1 MEQVQLLAVDWG
13 MKIFAFLLVLL
24 IGMWVAKIVK
34 RGLVTVMEKKGVDP
48 VLVGFLSSLIYVG
61 LQAFVIIAALEKLNV
76 KTASFI
82 AIVGAAGLALQ
93 GSLANFA
100 SGVLMII
107 FKPFTLGD
115 FIEAGG
121 SGVGFRPGSQCAAHR
136 RLALARIVLVPA
148 LFRRPVAG
156 RD

>member
-1 MEQVQLLAVDWG
+1 MLAVDWG

-76 KTASFI
+76 KTTSFI
-82 AIVGAAGLALQ
+82 AIVGAAGLAIGLALQ

-148 LFRRPVAG
+148 LFRRPVA
-156 RD
+156 